1 MMSLLPE
8 KHIAVLPFIG
18 ASHFQPLVN
27 LVLKL
32 AAAAPRVLFSLL
44 IATGDKHLLSCS
56 DLPVNVKLYEAISS
70 PWLSPPPGESR
81 KEKMQ
86 QFLEGAPRTYE
97 MAIAVAEETA
107 GVKVSC
113 LLTDVFF
120 TFASTLAEKKQV
132 KWIALWVSSPQV
144 LSAYAYSDVII
155 QKFRHDE
162 EARSQP
168 ERTLEGIPGL
178 SRMRIK
184 DLPEA
189 LQHTYLDDMYTLFPV
204 FRELGTVLPRADA
217 ILVISYDE
225 VTPEPLVANLKSK
238 FQELLV
244 VHLPPGFEERTRS
257 HGKIVLWAPQ
267 NRVLWHRSVGAHVTH
282 GGYNSVFECVA
293 GEVPMICRPLWGDNK
308 INGVVLEEWGIA
320 VTIDGGTITKDGM
333 LQCLEMVMEGGE
345 VGKTMRQKIRDLKVL
360 VMDAA
365 GPNGS
370 ASRYFNKLVDI
381 ISS

>member
-189 LQHTYLDDMYTLFPV
+189 LQHTYLDDMYTLFRV

-238 FQELLV
+238 FQELLLVGSLTASFTPPLHDSGSNKTGCLAWLDKQKHQSVAYISFGTV
-244 VHLPPGFEERTRS
+244 VGLPPEELFILAEALEASRTPYLWSLKDHLYEPECGLSSGPACALLDRAAWECPPS
-257 HGKIVLWAPQ
+257 HG
-267 NRVLWHRSVGAHVTH
+267 
-282 GGYNSVFECVA
+282 
-293 GEVPMICRPLWGDNK
+293 
-308 INGVVLEEWGIA
+308 
-320 VTIDGGTITKDGM
+320 
-333 LQCLEMVMEGGE
+333 
-345 VGKTMRQKIRDLKVL
+345 
-360 VMDAA
+360 DA
-365 GPNGS
+365 
-370 ASRYFNKLVDI
+370 
-381 ISS
+381 